1 MANQQQLL
9 FCQADLNYVDVSFAE
24 PIVVNVSIRDGRLA
38 FPGRWQDCGF
48 ELLDHASQVKDWQD
62 EEIAKLH
69 YAEIAALA
77 RQLSGCDHALVGSHI
92 IRSPQQA
99 ALHPDLAPISSVHSD
114 FAASYGDLIRLR
126 YQSNDGQT
134 LASLREAGIT
144 ADDVSSARRL
154 LILQFWRNLGPEKM
168 DLPLAF
174 CDARTVPHTDIR
186 PSLVEDYAGGGINFE
201 TLGIAPPQV
210 VDQHQWYGFPNMNRD
225 EVVAFR
231 TYDSDRLGTQMPYW
245 TPHSAFADPQVK
257 LGQPSRSSIE
267 LRATC
272 LFM

>member
-1 MANQQQLL
+1 MANQQQPL
-9 FCQADLNYVDVSFAE
+9 FCRADLNYVDLSFAE
-24 PIVVNVSIRDGRLA
+24 PIVVNVPIRNGRLSS
-38 FPGRWQDCGF
+38 PGRWQDCGF
-48 ELLDHASQVKDWQD
+48 ELMDHSSQVARWQD
-62 EEIAKLH
+62 EDIAETH

-77 RQLSGCDHALVGSHI
+77 RRLSGCDHALVSSHI

-114 FAASYGDLIRLR
+114 FAASYGDLVRSQ
-126 YQSNDGQT
+126 YQSSDQQVIAR
-134 LASLREAGIT
+134 LLQAGIT
-144 ADDVSSARRL
+144 ADDVSSAKRL

-174 CDARTVPHTDIR
+174 CDARTVSQADIQ
-186 PSLVEDYAGGGINFE
+186 PSLVENYAGASFDFE
-201 TLGIAPPQV
+201 TLSIAPPQV
-210 VDQHQWYGFPNMNRD
+210 VDQHEWYGFPHMNRD

-231 TYDSDRLGTQMPYW
+231 TYDSDCLGTERPYW
-245 TPHSAFADPQVK
+245 TPHSAFADPQVA
-257 LGQPSRSSIE
+257 LGQPSRMSIE